1 MQFDPESP
9 AAGTSMSSAVRRF
22 VSLARSK
29 EDTTTTLYSLPPRQ
43 SRGRT
48 LVAAVV
54 PCFVPGKR
62 HTAELEQAPGAKI
75 TRRLWV
81 AFNAYLRGAHE
92 LTQDRA
98 CQFHTALPRAVM
110 RPGHPDPGSGPAPI

>member
-29 EDTTTTLYSLPPRQ
+29 EDTTTTLYSLPL
-43 SRGRT
+43 GKAGERT
-48 LVAAVV
+48 LTAAVV

-62 HTAELEQAPGAKI
+62 PTAELEQAPGAKV
-75 TRRLWV
+75 TRRPLGRV
-81 AFNAYLRGAHE
+81 KCLPA
-92 LTQDRA
+92 QRA
-98 CQFHTALPRAVM
+98 
-110 RPGHPDPGSGPAPI
+110 